1 MDKVR
6 FVVLYN
12 GKWTDSDGKS
22 RYESGK
28 LRGVIL
34 PRETSYR
41 VLLETAGRIV
51 GVIIQMKFNYVAPE
65 VIPPIEV
72 VNDDDVKFFLA
83 ENADVTTRSPLS
95 QQQPNC
101 NMNVESSEGLDTSMN
116 VEPAKGLDASMNM
129 EASYTAKRAR
139 ADNEVL
145 GRNDVSRYGR
155 TGNGY
160 TGVVEKSGFTGK
172 SDGSNASRK
181 KDGEYSDARG
191 GKNNQV
197 KNGSKDL
204 KIDMAKKAAATQGS
218 GSRFDILIDE
228 LDERAPET
236 DISRLSKDTG
246 TTIQKGKAVLLEIT
260 NQSNKHKE
268 NLNRIP
274 SQNSKKKPT
283 KSVKLGGNDS
293 LLSKK
298 NKTRGAGSSKSNS
311 DSKDRKHHQEFGSS
325 ITDNKEIM

>member
-1 MDKVR
+1 MDPIIEEMVADDTNENSAKKEDPRYGPWLLVS
-6 FVVLYN
+6 Y
-12 GKWTDSDGKS
+12 GKGNRNSK
-22 RYESGK
+22 
-28 LRGVIL
+28 
-34 PRETSYR
+34 
-41 VLLETAGRIV
+41 GRH
-51 GVIIQMKFNYVAPE
+51 
-65 VIPPIEV
+65 
-72 VNDDDVKFFLA
+72 
-83 ENADVTTRSPLS
+83 
-95 QQQPNC
+95 
-101 NMNVESSEGLDTSMN
+101 
-116 VEPAKGLDASMNM
+116 
-129 EASYTAKRAR
+129 
-139 ADNEVL
+139 
-145 GRNDVSRYGR
+145 GR

-160 TGVVEKSGFTGK
+160 TSVVEKSGSTGK

-181 KDGEYSDARG
+181 KDGEYSDAKG

-204 KIDMAKKAAATQGS
+204 KIDMAKAAATQGS

-228 LDERAPET
+228 LDERVLET

-298 NKTRGAGSSKSNS
+298 NKTGGADSSKSNS

-325 ITDNKEIM
+325 ITDNEEVGSDNVLQQLHKEVTEFETLSLKSKVTDDRLCSKGDMPNKSSVELIASNLKEAIAVLSE